1 MSINFTEITEFIRL
15 KSGKLQLRA
24 VTVSG
29 KDGEYYVCVSPTL
42 LVSGYGVTENEA
54 KKSFEENLLLFCED
68 FMALSATQKNLY
80 TKSLGFEK
88 VKYHNKD
95 YSKAYVDENG
105 ILKGLDLGKL
115 SISTIETSMAC

>member
-1 MSINFTEITEFIRL
+1 MSVSFTELKEFIRL
-15 KSGKLQLRA
+15 KGDKLKLRA

-29 KDGEYYVCVSPTL
+29 KDGAFYVCVSPTL
-42 LVSGYGVTENEA
+42 LISGYGDTEIEA

-68 FMALSATQKNLY
+68 FMALTPLQKDAY
-80 TKSLGFEK
+80 AKSLGFDK

-105 ILKGLDLGKL
+105 VLKGLDLGKL
-115 SISTIETSMAC
+115 SISTMETSMAC